1 MGSLL
6 GGVKAG
12 TLSGGLYF
20 GGAAAFNAF
29 LLFAFKAD
37 VLNSISQSYPQNC
50 PPVHSI
56 DGCFS
61 SVVSSL
67 PYIAFLGFLVSL
79 FFVGLFGRF
88 YESVPGGSPLV
99 RGEVTAVLVGFAL
112 VLLGLTGARL
122 GALTTD
128 GLAIFYAVWTVLY
141 GAVLGRLYRSY
152 TRSVRFET
160 TDKNLV
166 RVVIDGNDYTGKS
179 RTFARSSVHRIRAKV
194 AKGTSFREWDVSGGV
209 TVEDSR
215 ALETTI
221 EVNGD
226 GLLRAQGGKKH

>member
-6 GGVKAG
+6 AGIKAGALGGV
-12 TLSGGLYF
+12 LYF

-37 VLNSISQSYPQNC
+37 VLNSISQSYPQTC

-67 PYIAFLGFLVSL
+67 PYIAFLGFFVSL

-88 YESVPGGSPLV
+88 YESFPGGSPLV
-99 RGEVTAVLVGFAL
+99 KGEVAAVLVGFAL
-112 VLLGLTGARL
+112 VVLGITGARL
-122 GALTTD
+122 GAVTTE
-128 GLAIFYAVWTVLY
+128 GLAVFFAVWTVLY
-141 GAVLGRLYRSY
+141 GAVLGRLYRRY

-160 TDKNLV
+160 TDENLV
-166 RVVIDGNDYTGKS
+166 KVMIGGNDYTGKS
-179 RTFARSSVHRIRAKV
+179 RTFASSSAHKVRAEV
-194 AKGTSFREWDVSGGV
+194 AKGAYFREWNVSGGV
-209 TVEDSR
+209 TVEDPRS
-215 ALETTI
+215 AETTM

-226 GLLRAQGGKKH
+226 GLLRAQGGKRR